1 MNTIFFRSTIEVY
14 SQLQP
19 AIDQAD
25 REQPAP
31 HTSFILTGH
40 CEHILPPEPTVG
52 IDGMAYVAVPEFL
65 LGVNGAEDWINFE
78 GVEQV
83 SEATYRAAMPSG
95 ENLEP

>member
-1 MNTIFFRSTIEVY
+1 MSTVFFRSTMEVY

-40 CEHILPPEPTVG
+40 CKHILPPEPTVG
-52 IDGMAYVAVPEFL
+52 IDGMAYVAVPEWL
-65 LGVNGAEDWINFE
+65 LGINGAEDWINFD
-78 GVEQV
+78 GVEQITEQEYR
-83 SEATYRAAMPSG
+83 EAFQGA
-95 ENLEP
+95 E